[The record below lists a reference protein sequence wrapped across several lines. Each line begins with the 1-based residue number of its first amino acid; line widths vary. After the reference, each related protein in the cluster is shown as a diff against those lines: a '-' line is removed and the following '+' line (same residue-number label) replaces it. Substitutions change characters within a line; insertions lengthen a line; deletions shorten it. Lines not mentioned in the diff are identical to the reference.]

1 MLLSTK
7 YRGTLMK
14 WIFLLA
20 AVVFSSSSL
29 LSLDANAGIEKTEL
43 KNYSNN
49 IMRLIKE
56 NRLKDAFALMK
67 SIWPMPESEID
78 ILEVQTTKQLE
89 VVKERFGTTI
99 EYVLVDEK
107 VIQDTFFKFVYV
119 LKYERHITRWEFIY
133 YKPKTKC
140 LLNAFKWDDDMGK
153 LF

>member
-1 MLLSTK
+1 MLLLAK

-29 LSLDANAGIEKTEL
+29 LSLEANAGIEKTEL

-49 IMRLIKE
+49 IMRLIKD
-56 NRLKDAFALMK
+56 NRVKDAFAIIK

-78 ILEVQTTKQLE
+78 ILEVQTTKHLE
-89 VVKERFGTTI
+89 AAKERFGATI
-99 EYVLVDEK
+99 EYALVEEK

-119 LKYERHITRWEFIY
+119 IKYDRHITRWEFIY

-140 LLNAFKWDDDMGK
+140 LLNALKLDDDIGK